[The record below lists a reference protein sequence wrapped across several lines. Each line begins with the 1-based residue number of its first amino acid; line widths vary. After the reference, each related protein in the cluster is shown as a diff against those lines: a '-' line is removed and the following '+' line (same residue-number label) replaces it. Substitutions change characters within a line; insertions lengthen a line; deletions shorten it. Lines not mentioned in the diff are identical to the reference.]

1 MAAQTAA
8 QRQAQR
14 KARQLAAGMRIFQR
28 WAHPDDHGPLSE
40 AADDLERKRAEAATL
55 RAKPKSDHT

>member
-1 MAAQTAA
+1 MTAQNPA

-14 KARQLAAGMRIFQR
+14 KARQLAAGMKMFRR

-40 AADDLERKRAEAATL
+40 AADDLERRRIERL
-55 RAKPKSDHT
+55 DPPSEI